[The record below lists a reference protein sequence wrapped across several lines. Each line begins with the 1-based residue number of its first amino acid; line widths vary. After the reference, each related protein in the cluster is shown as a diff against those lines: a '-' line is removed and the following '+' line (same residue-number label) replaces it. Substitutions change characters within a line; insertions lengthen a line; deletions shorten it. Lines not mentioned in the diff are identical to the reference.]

1 VDSDVLTG
9 PLYSTDSPL
18 NTEKLCAIRYL
29 AGILELPKFW
39 RLKTEERIDIEK
51 RLFGFLSRLCETNFQ
66 LIRDTEPSGSGHS
79 EDDPSPL
86 WTSARSAVDI
96 LAFTT
101 FSGFLQLHGLYEEL
115 PPCPS
120 QLPSM
125 VTLLI
130 RYVSSGWKVT
140 VSLFIF
146 FEITDPKWGRVSQKL
161 LVVRFNAKKFYTGSR
176 MQGQILFTFLLIP
189 SHILRRNLSGRIQ
202 RQILFTILMLSHLL
216 AHMRRS

>member
-1 VDSDVLTG
+1 VDSDVLRVLMG
-9 PLYSTDSPL
+9 RLYSVDSLL

-39 RLKTEERIDIEK
+39 RLKIEEGIDIGK
-51 RLFGFLSRLCETNFQ
+51 RLFGFLSRLCETIFQ

-79 EDDPSPL
+79 EDDPPPL

-96 LAFTT
+96 LAFAT
-101 FSGFLQLHGLYEEL
+101 FSGFLQLHSLCEEL

-125 VTLLI
+125 VTLLE
-130 RYVSSGWKVT
+130 RYVLSGWK

-146 FEITDPKWGRVSQKL
+146 FEILDPKWRGVSQKL
-161 LVVRFNAKKFYTGSR
+161 LVVRFNAKKF
-176 MQGQILFTFLLIP
+176 
-189 SHILRRNLSGRIQ
+189 
-202 RQILFTILMLSHLL
+202 
-216 AHMRRS
+216 